1 MSEALMSIGMFSRA
15 SLLSIKALRSYHEAG
30 ILVPARV
37 DPDTGYRSYLPTQLP
52 DAAVL
57 RRLRALDLPLSD
69 IGEILRACDPEIT
82 RKVLAEHGSLLQERL
97 ERIEYAVAEIQASV
111 AHPISQTPVHVR
123 DAPATLTIEYR
134 GHVAE
139 ADFASFLDAAYPA
152 LYGMLGRLGLAPSGP
167 PGALYPA
174 QIEDVQEVVAYVPIA
189 APTPSYPGQGA
200 GGASANPLLP
210 DDRGAV
216 ALGEVPAATVA
227 VLTHHGSYATIADTY
242 QLLGRWVAENART
255 ADRQVRE
262 VYIIGPTEADHPD
275 RYRTDICWPLVAGST
290 DTTGGLS

>member
-1 MSEALMSIGMFSRA
+1 MSEGLMPIGMFSRA
-15 SLLSIKALRSYHEAG
+15 SLLSIKALRAYQEAG

-37 DPDTGYRSYLPTQLP
+37 DPDTGYRSYLATQLP

-69 IGEILRACDPEIT
+69 IGEILRARDPQVT
-82 RKVLAEHGSLLQERL
+82 RKVLTEHGSLLQERL
-97 ERIEYAVAEIQASV
+97 DRIENAVTEIQASV
-111 AHPISQTPVHVR
+111 EHPISQTPVHVR
-123 DAPATLTIEYR
+123 DEPGALTLEYR
-134 GHVAE
+134 GWVAE
-139 ADFASFLDAAYPA
+139 ADFAAFLAMAYPE
-152 LYGMLGRLGLAPSGP
+152 LYAMLSRLGLAPNGP

-174 QIEDVQEVVAYVPIA
+174 EIEDVQEVVAYVPIA
-189 APTPSYPGQGA
+189 VPTQTYPGQRA

-242 QLLGRWVAENART
+242 QLLGRWVAENAST
-255 ADRQVRE
+255 ADMQVRE
-262 VYIIGPTEADHPD
+262 VYVIGPTEADEPD

-290 DTTGGLS
+290 DITGGLS